1 MKCCECQDW
10 DLSVECEML
19 SLPIV
24 SQLLLGFITGH
35 CSSLRSDFQT
45 PYAGKY
51 GESVDCGTLFP

>member
-1 MKCCECQDW
+1 
-10 DLSVECEML
+10 ML

-35 CSSLRSDFQT
+35 CSSSRSDFQT